1 MAASRVASGIFVS
14 RVLGLVRERA
24 IGHFFGAGP
33 LADAWKAALR
43 IPNVIQNLLGEGSLS
58 ASFVPVYVRLL
69 QEGRERDAGK
79 VAGAVLGLLVAAA
92 GALALLGSA
101 AAPWVVRVLLPGF
114 ADDPYRAEVT
124 ASLLRLVFPMTA
136 VLVVSAWLLGILNSH
151 RKFFVSYVAPALWNL
166 SMIGALVAGS
176 AWRGA
181 EGVDLVLA
189 LGWGAL
195 AGGVLQALF
204 QLPFAVRHL
213 RHVVPSTR
221 LRMPEVR
228 EVLTNFVPA
237 MTARGVVNLSALL
250 DTLLASLLATGAVA
264 LLTYAQTLYLLPLSL
279 FGLSVA
285 AAELPELSRD
295 RAAGLAA
302 VGRRAEA
309 AVARV
314 LFWLVPAAVGYVLFR
329 EQAMALYVTGAFD
342 AGDAAAAG
350 VVLAVYALGLPASG
364 ASRVASSAFF
374 ALGDTRAPFRAACF
388 RVVASAGAGAALMFP
403 LDRLQAGG
411 HGLGAAGLAGGA
423 ALGSWLELALL
434 KRALGRRISGLSFR
448 SARLVRLLAA
458 CAPAFGA
465 GFAAGRLLSSFP
477 PLVEGIGTLGA
488 FGAVYLLVAGALGAA
503 PPKDGPSAPNGPSV
517 PNDPSAA
524 NAPSAPSGPSAPQ
537 RAA

>member
-1 MAASRVASGIFVS
+1 MAASRVASGILVS

-69 QEGRERDAGK
+69 EEGRERDAGK
-79 VAGAVLGLLVAAA
+79 VAGAVLGILVAAA
-92 GALALLGSA
+92 GAFALLGSA
-101 AAPWVVRVLLPGF
+101 AAPWVVKALLPGF
-114 ADDPYRAEVT
+114 ADDPYRAEAT
-124 ASLLRLVFPMTA
+124 ESLLRLVFPMTA

-166 SMIGALVAGS
+166 SMIGALAAGS
-176 AWRGA
+176 AWRGL

-204 QLPFAVRHL
+204 QLPFALRHL
-213 RHVVPSTR
+213 KHVVPSTR
-221 LRMPEVR
+221 LRMAEAR

-250 DTLLASLLATGAVA
+250 DVLLASLLATGAVS
-264 LLTYAQTLYLLPLSL
+264 LLSYAQTLYLLPLSL

-295 RAAGLAA
+295 RAAGMAA
-302 VGRRAEA
+302 VKDRTEA
-309 AVARV
+309 AVTRV
-314 LFWLVPAAVGYVLFR
+314 LFWLLPAGVGFVLFR
-329 EQAMALYVTGAFD
+329 EQAMALYVTGEFGANE
-342 AGDAAAAG
+342 AAAAG

-364 ASRVASSAFF
+364 VSRVASSTFY
-374 ALGDTRAPFRAACF
+374 ALGDTVTPFRAACF
-388 RVVASAGAGAALMFP
+388 RVVASAAAGAALMFP
-403 LDRLQAGG
+403 LDRMQAGG
-411 HGLGAAGLAGGA
+411 LGLGAAGLAGGA
-423 ALGSWLELALL
+423 ALGSWLELAVL
-434 KRALGRRISGLSFR
+434 KRALGRRLPGLSLR
-448 SARLVRLLAA
+448 RARLVRLLTA
-458 CAPAFGA
+458 CAAASGGGWGA
-465 GFAAGRLLSSFP
+465 RHLLSSLH

-488 FGAVYLLVAGALGAA
+488 FGAVYLLVASALGAA
-503 PPKDGPSAPNGPSV
+503 PAKAEPPAPRREG
-517 PNDPSAA
+517 
-524 NAPSAPSGPSAPQ
+524 
-537 RAA
+537 